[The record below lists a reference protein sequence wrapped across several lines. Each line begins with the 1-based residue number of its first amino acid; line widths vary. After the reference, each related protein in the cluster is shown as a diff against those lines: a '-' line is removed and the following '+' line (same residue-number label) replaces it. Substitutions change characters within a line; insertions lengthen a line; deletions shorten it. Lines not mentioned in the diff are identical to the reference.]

1 MAFCERSDNMIHRS
15 VYLVLI
21 VYFLLALTT
30 GCQATTDVTEQIPTD
45 LPVLQ
50 LTTPASSSTPES
62 TDTQAPTATQ
72 VPTATPMPP
81 TPTITPS
88 PAAPITSIDDIIGTW
103 LAYWSDQTK
112 LNVEFKNTN
121 QMIVSWNQDGTIISS
136 NSFNIENGVINFTST
151 YSLTGSPVCKDAQG
165 AYKSYIIRQGDQPI
179 SLSFELVGDDACL
192 DRIDLLDGE
201 TLKWI
206 KP

>member
-1 MAFCERSDNMIHRS
+1 MVHRS

-21 VYFLLALTT
+21 VYLLLALST
-30 GCQATTDVTEQIPTD
+30 GCQATTDVTERIPTD

-50 LTTPASSSTPES
+50 STTPAPSSTPES
-62 TDTQAPTATQ
+62 TATQ
-72 VPTATPMPP
+72 VPTATPVPP
-81 TPTITPS
+81 TPTITLS
-88 PAAPITSIDDIIGTW
+88 PAEPITSIADIIGTW

-121 QMIVSWNQDGTIISS
+121 QMVVSWNQDGTIMSS
-136 NSFNIENGVINFTST
+136 NSFNIEYGVINFTST

-165 AYKSYIIRQGDQPI
+165 AYKSYIIRQGDQPV
-179 SLSFELVGDDACL
+179 SLSFELVGADACL

-201 TLKWI
+201 TLKWM